1 MIIYKALNKCIVY
14 KALNKC
20 KSFIVL
26 NVKKE
31 ILKYESLYN
40 RLEKEF
46 DTFILIF
53 HQIWDL
59 YFDEISDELKS
70 KTKDVTNNNVHFL
83 KFIEYFKN
91 NYLKNYKNWNYYNN
105 IVHITNKEKKNEINI
120 LIEKYRTMKSKLIDN
135 VRLGND
141 IVEL

>member
-31 ILKYESLYN
+31 ILKYEN
-40 RLEKEF
+40 
-46 DTFILIF
+46 
-53 HQIWDL
+53 
-59 YFDEISDELKS
+59 EIRKSTIPLGIKS
-70 KTKDVTNNNVHFL
+70 KHIFNEVSPDMGFICPLYIDVTNNNVHFL

-105 IVHITNKEKKNEINI
+105 IVHITNKVSESFNNYLNYIFSKNLHFIN
-120 LIEKYRTMKSKLIDN
+120 
-135 VRLGND
+135 
-141 IVEL
+141 

>member
-46 DTFILIF
+46 DTFILI
-53 HQIWDL
+53 
-59 YFDEISDELKS
+59 
-70 KTKDVTNNNVHFL
+70 V
-83 KFIEYFKN
+83 
-91 NYLKNYKNWNYYNN
+91 
-105 IVHITNKEKKNEINI
+105 
-120 LIEKYRTMKSKLIDN
+120 KL
-135 VRLGND
+135 
-141 IVEL
+141 